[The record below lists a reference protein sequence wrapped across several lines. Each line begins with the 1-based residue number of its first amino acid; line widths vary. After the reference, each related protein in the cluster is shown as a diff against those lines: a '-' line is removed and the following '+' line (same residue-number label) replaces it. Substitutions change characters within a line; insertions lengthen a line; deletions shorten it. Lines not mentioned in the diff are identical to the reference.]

1 MTKEELIDMARQSGW
16 EYAHD
21 ESGFEPLWT
30 FAKLVAEK
38 AIKEALAQPEQE
50 PVAYLSNKRQR
61 LNIELKPQT
70 FVEIPTATNWEM
82 PLYMKPPQRTWVE
95 LTDEEIEELA
105 NEYLFAEEDLEM
117 LFVGGSVEFAR
128 ALLKKAKEK

>member
-38 AIKEALAQPEQE
+38 EREACAKLLEKTDLGGLKDNLAMQSW
-50 PVAYLSNKRQR
+50 VA
-61 LNIELKPQT
+61 
-70 FVEIPTATNWEM
+70 
-82 PLYMKPPQRTWVE
+82 
-95 LTDEEIEELA
+95 
-105 NEYLFAEEDLEM
+105 EM
-117 LFVGGSVEFAR
+117 LLAYAKAIRAR
-128 ALLKKAKEK
+128 GQAC